1 MKMLRWRCRWK
12 VSYSFRRE
20 PFRRDPIAEE
30 IPSRTFSAIR
40 ITLTPNM
47 KYLDETTLP
56 PHPPNKGEETPAT
69 EDDETYSPTPYP
81 TETSE
86 DTSEDDETY
95 SPTPY
100 PTAASEDT
108 SEDEEGAETSEDAS
122 EDEEDA
128 ETSEGTSEDTSGGG
142 DDGELVRVVQDEYV
156 NDPGP
161 TSASVV
167 NKAKAQASSSSA
179 SSLSSKSSEATD
191 NFPKEVVIASIAVPV
206 ILIGIALF
214 IRSRKKRRE
223 RQRRAAAMAA
233 TQYADEGFTDDSD
246 DMEVVDMQRPDIV

>member
-108 SEDEEGAETSEDAS
+108 SEDEEN
-122 EDEEDA
+122 A

-142 DDGELVRVVQDEYV
+142 NDGELVRVVQDENV
-156 NDPGP
+156 NDTGP

-167 NKAKAQASSSSA
+167 NQAKAQASSSSA
-179 SSLSSKSSEATD
+179 SSLSSKLSEATD

>member
-1 MKMLRWRCRWK
+1 
-12 VSYSFRRE
+12 
-20 PFRRDPIAEE
+20 
-30 IPSRTFSAIR
+30 
-40 ITLTPNM
+40 M

-56 PHPPNKGEETPAT
+56 PHPPNKGEETNASTPAT

-100 PTAASEDT
+100 PTETSEDTSSGSSEDDETYSPTPYPTAASEDT
-108 SEDEEGAETSEDAS
+108 SEDEEN
-122 EDEEDA
+122 A

-142 DDGELVRVVQDEYV
+142 NDGELVRVVQDENV
-156 NDPGP
+156 NDTGP

-167 NKAKAQASSSSA
+167 NQAKAQASSSSA
-179 SSLSSKSSEATD
+179 SSLSSKLSEATD